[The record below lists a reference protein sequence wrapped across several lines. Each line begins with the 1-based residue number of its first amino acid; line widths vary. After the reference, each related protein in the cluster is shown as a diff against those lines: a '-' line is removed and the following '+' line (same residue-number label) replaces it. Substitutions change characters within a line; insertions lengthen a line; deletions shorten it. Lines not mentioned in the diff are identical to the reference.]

1 MVGKR
6 ILDLGCGFGEHCKLF
21 VEIGAEKVV
30 GLDISQKMIEVAKIE
45 NHSPKIDDIHLSMED
60 LATFKSKIRHSSEFI
75 SFSLC

>member
-1 MVGKR
+1 MIEIPALLSILPNMVGKR

-21 VEIGAEKVV
+21 VEKGAEKVV

-45 NHSPKIDDIHLSMED
+45 NHSPKI
-60 LATFKSKIRHSSEFI
+60 RHSSEFI